1 MEIVYIILL
10 IFNILLYGACCFLIL
25 RRKAFTCISIRSPKL
40 LVLNILG
47 NLFMSIIIIVTKSLK
62 DDINFDGQ
70 KICSLFY
77 YICNFL
83 IIIPLCLRFRRI
95 AKCCEIKIDERL
107 ELQELYTNK
116 NRYEEK
122 YNIKVLLIIFAILT
136 VILLVVNAIITRSEA
151 ITATFLCESDDSI
164 LYEANSYIWCAIN
177 FIEHILILTCAY
189 YICVNQLKQKLRF
202 EIIASFIIW
211 FIYSNFISILDMIEK
226 IGENNDLC
234 IYLSL
239 AVCYLF
245 LIVNA
250 ILPILISYSYRYSTS
265 YSFTPKLMN
274 NMYLFLSNETCYL
287 YFKNYLMGLNAN
299 SANLLR
305 LYTAIMNYKLGY
317 KLVVSNDIGFEEA
330 REIRDEFF
338 GAHNSANLPENISEK
353 VKAECQ
359 GLVNN
364 SFNED
369 MFDEALKY
377 CFSELGKIFNDYK
390 KTEEFKDLYLE
401 FFLTTYIQCK
411 MCNIGLINKF

>member
-151 ITATFLCESDDSI
+151 ITATFLYKSYDSI

-177 FIEHILILTCAY
+177 FVEHILILTCAY

-250 ILPILISYSYRYSTS
+250 ILPI
-265 YSFTPKLMN
+265 
-274 NMYLFLSNETCYL
+274 
-287 YFKNYLMGLNAN
+287 
-299 SANLLR
+299 
-305 LYTAIMNYKLGY
+305 
-317 KLVVSNDIGFEEA
+317 
-330 REIRDEFF
+330 
-338 GAHNSANLPENISEK
+338 
-353 VKAECQ
+353 
-359 GLVNN
+359 
-364 SFNED
+364 
-369 MFDEALKY
+369 
-377 CFSELGKIFNDYK
+377 
-390 KTEEFKDLYLE
+390 
-401 FFLTTYIQCK
+401 
-411 MCNIGLINKF
+411 

>member
-1 MEIVYIILL
+1 
-10 IFNILLYGACCFLIL
+10 
-25 RRKAFTCISIRSPKL
+25 
-40 LVLNILG
+40 
-47 NLFMSIIIIVTKSLK
+47 
-62 DDINFDGQ
+62 
-70 KICSLFY
+70 
-77 YICNFL
+77 
-83 IIIPLCLRFRRI
+83 
-95 AKCCEIKIDERL
+95 
-107 ELQELYTNK
+107 
-116 NRYEEK
+116 
-122 YNIKVLLIIFAILT
+122 LLIIFAILT

-151 ITATFLCESDDSI
+151 ITATFLYKSYDSI

-317 KLVVSNDIGFEEA
+317 KLKVSNDIGFEEA

-338 GAHNSANLPENISEK
+338 GAHNSANLPENIIEK

-359 GLVNN
+359 GLVNI

-390 KTEEFKDLYLE
+390 KTE
-401 FFLTTYIQCK
+401 
-411 MCNIGLINKF
+411 